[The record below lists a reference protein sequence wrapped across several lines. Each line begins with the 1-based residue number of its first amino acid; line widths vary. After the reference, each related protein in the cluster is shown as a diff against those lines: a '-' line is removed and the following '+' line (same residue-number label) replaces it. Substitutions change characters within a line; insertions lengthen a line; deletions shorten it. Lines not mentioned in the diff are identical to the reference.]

1 MREGPFDDVASFVG
15 CFVERMKVLAR
26 GVLSDDRRGPASR
39 QERAKGIAVVGG
51 IGEQRRRRRQP
62 FDQSGGGAN
71 VVSIS
76 TGQLEPD
83 DPAIAVDDGVDF
95 RGASAS
101 ALADGL
107 SVGPP
112 FPPAAHRWAFA
123 VVLSMH

>member
-1 MREGPFDDVASFVG
+1 MET
-15 CFVERMKVLAR
+15 LAR
-26 GVLSDDRRGPASR
+26 GVLFDDRRGPACG
-39 QERAKGIAVVGG
+39 QERAERVTVVSG
-51 IGEQRRRRRQP
+51 IGEQRLRRWQP
-62 FDQSGGGAN
+62 FDQSGSGAN

-76 TGQLEPD
+76 PRQFERN
-83 DPAIAVDDGVDF
+83 DPPIAVDDGVDF

-112 FPPAAHRWAFA
+112 FPPAAQRWAFA

>member
-1 MREGPFDDVASFVG
+1 MEVLPPGVLFDDRCGSPAGQEFM
-15 CFVERMKVLAR
+15 ERITV
-26 GVLSDDRRGPASR
+26 VSR
-39 QERAKGIAVVGG
+39 
-51 IGEQRRRRRQP
+51 IGEQRLRRRQP
-62 FDQSGGGAN
+62 FDQSGGGAT

-76 TGQLEPD
+76 SRQFERD

-95 RGASAS
+95 RGAPAS